1 MKICTNTGD
10 SDSVTL
16 SNGIAVMSIDFWRM
30 ASEAGELMWCGEAC
44 VEDLLGELDGD
55 TICLQTGNIVNE
67 KEGHRQIMS
76 NHVKPTSFTHSLPP
90 AILPYF
96 GIACHILPYLATA
109 AAWSSH
115 VHQAKVVG
123 STWAANL
130 RSLRSLHYISKLNST
145 LDSTKSPNQDAPR
158 VLRVQKFSIKSPT
171 AVSSQTRQHLLGS
184 PGLIKRNCMTL

>member
-76 NHVKPTSFTHSLPP
+76 CQTNIFHTFLAPCYL
-90 AILPYF
+90 AIF
-96 GIACHILPYLATA
+96 GNCLPYLAI
-109 AAWSSH
+109 SCHSGCL
-115 VHQAKVVG
+115 VKPCPPG
-123 STWAANL
+123 KGGRFNL
-130 RSLRSLHYISKLNST
+130 GGKSLSWT
-145 LDSTKSPNQDAPR
+145 
-158 VLRVQKFSIKSPT
+158 
-171 AVSSQTRQHLLGS
+171 QHLTRPKAQIRMRQESWEFRNSASS
-184 PGLIKRNCMTL
+184 PQQPYLRRRDSICWDLLAWLKEIAWHSSRSMS

>member
-96 GIACHILPYLATA
+96 GIACHILPYLAI
-109 AAWSSH
+109 SCHSGCL
-115 VHQAKVVG
+115 VKPCPPG
-123 STWAANL
+123 KGGRFNL
-130 RSLRSLHYISKLNST
+130 GGKSAISAISSLH
-145 LDSTKSPNQDAPR
+145 
-158 VLRVQKFSIKSPT
+158 F
-171 AVSSQTRQHLLGS
+171 
-184 PGLIKRNCMTL
+184 